1 MLTYH
6 EYKWMMFRW
15 LLLSFLR
22 PGTRLPSKYE
32 VTGKCIVYSV
42 AIPAWPML
50 RI

>member
-1 MLTYH
+1 MLIYH

-32 VTGKCIVYSV
+32 VTGKYIVYSV
-42 AIPAWPML
+42 AIPTWPIL